1 VPRIQRNQLKI
12 DRARCVDGRRTV
24 YRVEG
29 VPGLELDVQPSGKR
43 TWRVRYQ
50 VGKGA
55 SRSERRYTIG
65 DARSIGLGPATE
77 KAREVFATVQLER
90 RDPHADR
97 VRDDLSTFG
106 ALFDLWLERHA
117 KPNKKSW
124 QADAALYKRH
134 VKARLS
140 SRPIAVLKKRD
151 YVEVLDSIM
160 LASSGSQANAAQSII
175 TAALN
180 WAENEGIIDSHAARG
195 IPKRQPPKTRDR
207 VLSPTELQRWWQA
220 LETEVTPRQARVLR
234 VLLFTGVRLSEACGM
249 AKAEIQGDLWEIPGA
264 RTKSGLPHVVPLT
277 PPVAELVASAIAES
291 GESPF
296 VFPAFDRRRMMK
308 KPINRHAP
316 DHAYAKLAR
325 KLGFTDADGAVNTG
339 VHDLRR
345 TVATNMARIG
355 VPGDLIDR
363 VQGRLPRGNRVS
375 AIYNRHDYLL
385 EKRAALEQWAAEL
398 AAMVSRNDISRIFS
412 RCDVP
417 PRGPGRLFPAPNKTI
432 EGCLLKPG

>member
-1 VPRIQRNQLKI
+1 M
-12 DRARCVDGRRTV
+12 
-24 YRVEG
+24 EG
-29 VPGLELDVQPSGKR
+29 VPGVELDVQLSGKR

-55 SRSERRYTIG
+55 SRDERRYTIG
-65 DARSIGLGPATE
+65 DARVIGLGRATE
-77 KAREVFATVQLER
+77 KAHEVIATVQLER

-124 QADAALYKRH
+124 QADEALYKRH

-140 SRPIAVLKKRD
+140 NRPVAVLKKRD

-175 TAALN
+175 TATLN
-180 WAENEGIIDSHAARG
+180 WAENEGVIDSHGARG
-195 IPKRQPPKTRDR
+195 IPKRQLPKTRDR
-207 VLSPTELQRWWQA
+207 VLSPTELRQWWHA
-220 LETEVTPRQARVLR
+220 LETGVTSRQARILR
-234 VLLFTGVRLSEACGM
+234 MLLYTGVRLSEACGM
-249 AKAEIQGDLWEIPGA
+249 AKSEIHGDLWEIPGA
-264 RTKSGLPHVVPLT
+264 RTKSGVVHVVPITTGVEKLI
-277 PPVAELVASAIAES
+277 ASALADN

-296 VFPAFDRRRMMK
+296 VFPAFDRHRMTDQ
-308 KPINRHAP
+308 PITRYAP

-325 KLGFTDADGAVNTG
+325 QLNFVDAHGVVDTG
-339 VHDLRR
+339 IHDLRR

-355 VPGDLIDR
+355 IPGDLIDR

-375 AIYNRHDYLL
+375 AIYNRHEYLR
-385 EKRAALEQWAAEL
+385 EKRCALEQWSAEL
-398 AAMVSRNDISRIFS
+398 EALVTLRD
-412 RCDVP
+412 
-417 PRGPGRLFPAPNKTI
+417 L
-432 EGCLLKPG
+432 

>member
-1 VPRIQRNQLKI
+1 MPKIPRNQLKI
-12 DRARCVDGRRTV
+12 DRARCVDGRRTF

-55 SRSERRYTIG
+55 SRGERRYTIG
-65 DARSIGLGPATE
+65 DARAIGLGRATE
-77 KAREVFATVQLER
+77 KAYEVIATVQLER

-117 KPNKKSW
+117 KPHKKSW
-124 QADAALYKRH
+124 QADEALYKRH
-134 VKARLS
+134 VKSRLGH
-140 SRPIAVLKKRD
+140 RPVAVLKKRD
-151 YVEVLDSIM
+151 YIEVLDSIM
-160 LASSGSQANAAQSII
+160 LASSGSQANAAQAVI
-175 TAALN
+175 TATLN
-180 WAENEGIIDSHAARG
+180 WAENEGIIDSHTAHG
-195 IPKRQPPKTRDR
+195 IPKRQPPTARDR
-207 VLSPTELQRWWQA
+207 VLSSAELRRWWHA
-220 LETEVTPRQARVLR
+220 LDTEISPRQARVLR
-234 VLLFTGVRLSEACGM
+234 LLLFTGVRLSEGCGM
-249 AKAEIQGDLWEIPGA
+249 SKAEIHGDLWEIPGA

-277 PPVAELVASAIAES
+277 PPVEELIAAAIADS

-296 VFPAFDRRRMMK
+296 VFPAVDRHRMTD
-308 KPINRHAP
+308 KPMTRHAP

-325 KLGFTDADGAVNTG
+325 KLGFVDASGDVDTG

-355 VPGDLIDR
+355 VAVDLIDR

-375 AIYNRHDYLL
+375 AIYNRHEYLR
-385 EKRAALEQWAAEL
+385 EKRAALEQWALEL
-398 AAMVSRNDISRIFS
+398 SAMVTRSDISINFS
-412 RCDVP
+412 TCDAS
-417 PRGPGRLFPAPNKTI
+417 PRL
-432 EGCLLKPG
+432 